1 MQEKI
6 SPVKNNP
13 KRKKILLWVGVA
25 IALITAFIL
34 YRIFS
39 IGDYAW
45 NLIDVYLSFLEGII
59 NRLHAAIGTGVHI
72 EGHSVY
78 VHGEFAADL
87 DDGYLLKKWT
97 LLLLLVFWITPV
109 NLRPR
114 LMYTGCLIIVHPF
127 GSLINIGLTSY
138 LLLFISYDEAAAY
151 IGRTPFVLIML
162 TFLTTWI
169 WRNRKNIFSSKI
181 SKQFRLEFLEPR
193 LPQLFIVLLIFVL
206 LSNLFLGSF
215 KYTFWIEFLF
225 RLSAGVLHLLGYIAS
240 VESQLLVGE
249 YGSIRLAK
257 SCLGLNT
264 MLLFASIV
272 YFTGK
277 DGWVKWLYILGG
289 IVLLNLL
296 NIARFVL
303 IFLHIQKNQ
312 GYVTELNT
320 HDLYN
325 SLIYGIIFIMWIVW
339 FEKFSFLRDSDP

>member
-1 MQEKI
+1 MDGVSKI
-6 SPVKNNP
+6 KGDP
-13 KRKKILLWVGVA
+13 KRKKYLLWVGVPVTLL
-25 IALITAFIL
+25 LIFIF
-34 YRIFS
+34 FS
-39 IGDYAW
+39 FPSIKDYAW

-59 NRLHAAIGTGVHI
+59 NRLFAGIGIGVRI
-72 EGHSVY
+72 EGHSVF
-78 VHGEFAADL
+78 VHGEFAAAL

-109 NLRPR
+109 NLRPK
-114 LMYTGCLIIVHPF
+114 LIYTVCLILIHPL

-162 TFLTTWI
+162 SFLVSWI
-169 WRNRKNIFSSKI
+169 WRNRRNIFNSKI
-181 SKQFRLEFLEPR
+181 SKQFRLEFLEPK
-193 LPQLFIVLLIFVL
+193 LPHLFAVLLIFVL

-215 KYTFWIEFLF
+215 KYTIWIQFLF
-225 RLSAGVLHLLGYIAS
+225 HMSAGVLQILEYAVS

-249 YGSIRLAK
+249 YGNVFLAK

-277 DGWVKWLYILGG
+277 DGWHKWLYILGG

-303 IFLHIQKNQ
+303 IFIHIQKNQ

-320 HDLYN
+320 HDIYN
-325 SLIYGIIFIMWIVW
+325 SIIYGIIFILWIIW
-339 FEKFSFLRDSDP
+339 FEKFSFLRDSDT